1 MDIFSVIFGVTP
13 IILFEYLMIRGD
25 VNKWVCSLYTFS
37 HLCKSFSPPLFL
49 GFDLSR
55 ILFPFPLGESRVSR
69 V

>member
-1 MDIFSVIFGVTP
+1 
-13 IILFEYLMIRGD
+13 MIRGD